1 MSRRTLPTP
10 ENLQAKSEPVENTTP
25 ESSSSSVRARRDLP
39 TPLEGATP
47 QPSNKTELDPSA
59 FVKDLSERATRG
71 EEIDPSEI
79 QRFQQMMTNV
89 QRNPNQAQNVRNML
103 EGDELMEKML
113 QSMSGKKNVHGN
125 QQPSRKKVLKA
136 QKNAKKM
143 MKATQGS
150 EQSKPTANF
159 KAIRITR
166 SRQVKSLTLNGGNE
180 VGNAMTALSSVDETT
195 AYQWGEELIVI
206 TKPKCG
212 HMRNKLVESIF
223 SRDAMFGDEVIVLR
237 IGKDTTIDQV
247 KQLAKTAK
255 KAEPYV
261 PPEPEPEPEEE
272 IPDLVEAEPTGLNEE
287 TRDSIL
293 DEKIQNFREQISQMS
308 PQDLSHITDRV
319 ASIIDEHS
327 PRSEEK
333 VEEKVEEK

>member
-10 ENLQAKSEPVENTTP
+10 ENLQVKSETDENTIT

-39 TPLEGATP
+39 TPLEGVAP
-47 QPSNKTELDPSA
+47 QPSNKTELDPST

-136 QKNAKKM
+136 QKNAKRM
-143 MKATQGS
+143 MKVTQNG
-150 EQSKPTANF
+150 EESKPTVNF

-166 SRQVKSLTLNGGNE
+166 SRQVKPLSLKGGNE
-180 VGNAMTALSSVDETT
+180 VGEAMTALSSVDETT

-206 TKPKCG
+206 SKPKCG

-247 KQLAKTAK
+247 KHLAKGTK
-255 KAEPYV
+255 KAQPYV
-261 PPEPEPEPEEE
+261 PPEPEPEKV
-272 IPDLVEAEPTGLNEE
+272 PDLVEAELSEPTELDGE
-287 TRDSIL
+287 TKDSIL
-293 DEKIQNFREQISQMS
+293 DQKILKFREQVSQLS
-308 PQDLSHITDRV
+308 PQDLSHISDRV
-319 ASIIDEHS
+319 VSIIEEHS
-327 PRSEEK
+327 PRNEEK